1 MRDYTSFYCY
11 PLIQMFLQKT
21 KRVWIVIH
29 TQILFEISIL
39 FYTWQMR
46 RAATRVSSRRAATRA
61 CPYCLI
67 KVKWPV

>member
-46 RAATRVSSRRAATRA
+46 RAATRA